1 MGKFAESVTAVVEQE
16 AVAQRC
22 IVGRFDEDFDD
33 DDRQA
38 IISLLGQNRV
48 GVIHRLLNGGAGE
61 GAIRLHAKGRCCCP
75 ADHLGKGAGRH
86 G

>member
-1 MGKFAESVTAVVEQE
+1 MGEFAESASAVVEQE
-16 AVAQRC
+16 ALQRYC
-22 IVGRFDEDFDD
+22 ILGRFDDQFDD
-33 DDRQA
+33 DDRKA
-38 IISLLGQNRV
+38 IVDLLGQNRV

-75 ADHLGKGAGRH
+75 DGHLGKGAGRH